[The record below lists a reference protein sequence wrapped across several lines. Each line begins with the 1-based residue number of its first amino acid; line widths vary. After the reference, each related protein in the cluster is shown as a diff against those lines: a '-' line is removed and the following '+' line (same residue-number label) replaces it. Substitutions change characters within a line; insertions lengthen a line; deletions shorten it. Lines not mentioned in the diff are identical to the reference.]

1 MAALVCDLCGGKLVM
16 GTGGVATC
24 EGCGME
30 YTSERLREKIKEG
43 NGAPRAEVP
52 AAPVDNSPVIDNY
65 LSMAKTALDA
75 NNNAEAE
82 SYANKVIEAQPRH
95 AEAWLIKG
103 KAAGWQTTGRKN
115 RYPESILAWINA
127 YTFASDEEKAAISQ
141 DIKTEAENI
150 GHAIVKME
158 GNSFEGYQSEENK
171 KDVTNAVSMVEKQL
185 DILKDKTGIE
195 VYTDEFKTILARAVN
210 TAAVNG
216 SNDADNDFGTER
228 SGQTKYKWERFTGA
242 QDRCLELLD
251 KAYDLSSDDNL
262 CHTICKNY
270 IEIATTVRDS
280 CSYKYQSGG
289 YYGQDYSF
297 TSKAKQIRTDTIK
310 EWEQKRD
317 KHDPA
322 KRKANSK
329 KALELYSSSLAEKE
343 KKAAIEK
350 YWAEHAEEK
359 ASLEQERKELDN
371 QSAQLRSALINNA
384 DEAAAKKL
392 GAEINDTRTRMNS
405 LGLFK
410 GKEKKAL
417 AAKIEEL
424 STQKGHHEQFW
435 RNEQKRID
443 GEQKKIAD
451 RKKAIEEEFTKD
463 RGRIKAAP
471 ARLFELFP
479 AGEAVVTGQ
488 DLLQYFK
495 DALPAGTAVRG
506 KDGEAIVNYTKLLIL
521 KGRAMMAAL
530 NALLGKDE
538 EVDLNYEDDPNV
550 TKCYRINFTVG
561 KKDTDAS
568 FNFTAKTPESPI
580 SSKVYFELEEDKKPQ
595 DVCNFL
601 KIVIGTITGF
611 CPDMDVAAL
620 ETKIAEAAYGLVSK
634 TEFKANGI
642 VCEITGGTKN
652 DLKVALQPEK

>member
-1 MAALVCDLCGGKLVM
+1 MAALACDLCGGKLVM
-16 GTGGVATC
+16 GAGGVATC
-24 EGCGME
+24 ESCGME
-30 YTSERLREKIKEG
+30 YTPERMREKIKEN
-43 NGAPRAEVP
+43 NGTIRAEVP
-52 AAPVDNSPVIDNY
+52 AAPVDNSPVIDNF

-127 YTFASDEEKAAISQ
+127 YEFTPEEEKAAISKE
-141 DIKTEAENI
+141 ITTEAENI

-158 GNSFEGYQSEENK
+158 CNSFERLQTEENT

-228 SGQTKYKWERFTGA
+228 SGKTKYKWERFTGS
-242 QDRCLELLD
+242 QDRCLTLLD

-262 CHTICKNY
+262 CHTISKNY
-270 IEIATTVRDS
+270 IQIATTVRDS

-297 TSKAKQIRTDTIK
+297 TAKAKEIRTDTIK
-310 EWEQKRD
+310 EWEKKRD

-322 KRKANSK
+322 KRKSNSK
-329 KALELYSSSLAEKE
+329 KALDLYQSSLADKE
-343 KKAAIEK
+343 KKAAIAK
-350 YWAEHAEEK
+350 YWEEHADEK
-359 ASLEQERKELDN
+359 ARLEQERKELDN
-371 QSAQLRSALINNA
+371 QSAQFRTALINNA
-384 DEAAAKKL
+384 DEAASKKL
-392 GAEINDTRTRMNS
+392 NAEIAETRTRMSS

-424 STQKGHHEQFW
+424 TTQKNHHDSLWNAEK
-435 RNEQKRID
+435 KRLD
-443 GEQKKIAD
+443 GEQQKIAD
-451 RKKAIEEEFTKD
+451 RKKAIEEEFTKE
-463 RGRIKAAP
+463 RGRVKAAP
-471 ARLFELFP
+471 AKLLELFP
-479 AGEAVVTGQ
+479 AGDAVVTGQ
-488 DLLQYFK
+488 DLLQYFR
-495 DALPAGTAVRG
+495 DVLPSGTAVRE
-506 KDGEAIVNYTKLLIL
+506 KDGEAIVNYSKLLIL

-538 EVDLNYEDDPNV
+538 DVDLSYEDDPDKF
-550 TKCYRINFTVG
+550 KCYRINFTAG
-561 KKDTDAS
+561 KKDTDTS
-568 FNFTAKTPESPI
+568 FNFTAKSTEGPI
-580 SSKVYFELEEDKKPQ
+580 SSRVYFELEEGKNPQ

-601 KIVIGTITGF
+601 KIVMGTITGF
-611 CPDMDVAAL
+611 CPNIDADAL